1 MNNDNIKNVRR
12 DAMRRLAKI
21 TLGIGTG
28 LIMIDSNARAVYY
41 GSLAPTSSVQQDVQ
55 SQSLKGCVNV
65 TYSRVNTWYC
75 QENVTYTD
83 AGGTYHENCASTYR
97 ETVSEY
103 ASGCSD

>member
-1 MNNDNIKNVRR
+1 MDNGAAKNKRR
-12 DAMRRLAKI
+12 DAMRRLAKL

-28 LIMIDSNARAVYY
+28 LIMIDSTARAVYY
-41 GSLAPTSSVQQDVQ
+41 GSLAPTSSMQQDNQ
-55 SQSLKGCVNV
+55 QILKGCTNV

-75 QENVTYTD
+75 QENVTYKD

-103 ASGCSD
+103 ASGCDV